1 MEIEMETE
9 INKSKMSVYV
19 LYPGV
24 MTTARGGASLGT
36 GGGYP
41 RGGYITIIVSDWLLS
56 FRRSIPRSVGLQELG
71 YFLKGGDGPLILRL
85 PES

>member
-1 MEIEMETE
+1 METE

-36 GGGYP
+36 GGGVYP
-41 RGGYITIIVSDWLLS
+41 RGVISQKQRSKTKIYYCPETKLS
-56 FRRSIPRSVGLQELG
+56 
-71 YFLKGGDGPLILRL
+71 
-85 PES
+85 

>member
-19 LYPGV
+19 LYPVV

-36 GGGYP
+36 GGGGVIP
-41 RGGYITIIVSDWLLS
+41 GGVIAQLL
-56 FRRSIPRSVGLQELG
+56 FQI
-71 YFLKGGDGPLILRL
+71 D
-85 PES
+85 